1 MHIARLIKKNAQVSK
16 YLTQKLN
23 REPTAEEIAKEMNI
37 DRKTL
42 DSVMIFTQS
51 MSSIDSF
58 YKDSENININQYIE
72 DKKSPFPHQEV
83 FAESLKETIAE
94 ALKLLN
100 ERERK
105 IIILR
110 FGLYG
115 KEPKTLEDT
124 GKELNITRERV
135 RQIQIK
141 ALKKLSDINLSN
153 DLKNFLWD

>member
-1 MHIARLIKKNAQVSK
+1 IKKSAKISK
-16 YLTQKLN
+16 YLTQKLS
-23 REPTAEEIAKEMNI
+23 REPTIEDIAKEMNI
-37 DRKTL
+37 DRKILESIT
-42 DSVMIFTQS
+42 MFTHEILTT
-51 MSSIDSF
+51 SSS
-58 YKDSENININQYIE
+58 YKNLHNNDISSLIE
-72 DKKSPFPHQEV
+72 DKNLSFPHQKL
-83 FAESLKETIAE
+83 FIDNLKDTITE
-94 ALKLLN
+94 ALKYLN
-100 ERERK
+100 ERERTV
-105 IIILR
+105 IIYR

>member
-1 MHIARLIKKNAQVSK
+1 MLFRS
-16 YLTQKLN
+16 
-23 REPTAEEIAKEMNI
+23 EPTTEEIAKEMKI

-42 DSVMIFTQS
+42 DSVMMFNQD
-51 MSSIDSF
+51 MSSIDAF
-58 YKDSENININQYIE
+58 YRDSENININQYIE
-72 DKKSPFPHQEV
+72 DKKSPFPHQRA
-83 FAESLKETIAE
+83 FRESLKETITE

-100 ERERK
+100 EKERK

-141 ALKKLSDINLSN
+141 ALKKLSDIDLSKE
-153 DLKNFLWD
+153 LENFLRD